1 MRKTAV
7 IIFLFAFLVTNLGL
21 TAQKKG
27 FEKIKYPEL
36 NQFQLPEVHKAQTGN
51 GLQLRLI
58 RSKWLP
64 LVDLEILIRG
74 GSVYDPPAKVG
85 LAGITA
91 NLLRIGGTGDLKP
104 DQLDQTLDSEGID
117 ISITSGN
124 DYFSINLSCL
134 RENLDQAVSILAR
147 MIRQPGFD
155 GEKLEEIKTRLGST
169 IARRNDRPGSIKT
182 REFNKLIY
190 GQGSP
195 FAAVLEYEHL
205 DSIARSDVAA
215 FYRRFFAPANMLA
228 GVVGPVEIG
237 EVEEI
242 FEKYFG
248 DWDHRASV
256 PPYPEVKEPKY
267 DFKVAFAEKSNLN
280 QSYISIGHP
289 GVKEDLSEQAKIK
302 VFNLIFSGS
311 FDSRL
316 NTRIRTRMGLTYG
329 IDGGIMTPHFYPG
342 KTYFSTFTR
351 SASTLKAVQAIF
363 DEIDIIRKERVTD
376 KELSDAKD
384 YFINSFVFKYSSPE
398 KILSSEM
405 EREFYGLPRGYAE
418 KLLEEIKTVTL
429 DQVRQVAQQYLHPE
443 KMIVFIVGKEKDLDG
458 KLADLGKVKHVDIS
472 IKPPA
477 LKEKIPPATPQMLE
491 KGKQVMTSL
500 FMNQYRGYKRLKAMR
515 VVSEASMSIPQG
527 TFSLNMKSVS
537 LYPDKFYNLVS
548 IMGMKIETVI
558 NGEKGTVK
566 QMGQERPMAAEQ
578 IKDRSFGSFYDMS
591 HSPDKYSFQYLREE
605 TINAK
610 TYDVIYV
617 FDGEKNWQKMF
628 INRET
633 GLLEIEEKLSK
644 IPGIGGI
651 ARQINSEFKTVSGLP
666 IVYKSETFI
675 KDKKVISYT
684 VKEVEVN
691 PKVDPALFN
700 IEKK

>member
-21 TAQKKG
+21 TAQKRG
-27 FEKIKYPEL
+27 LEKIKYPEL
-36 NQFQLPEVHKAQTGN
+36 NQFQLPEIHKAQTGN

-58 RSKWLP
+58 RSEVLP
-64 LVDLEILIRG
+64 LIDLEILVRG
-74 GSVYDPPAKVG
+74 GSVYDPPTKVG

-104 DQLDQTLDSEGID
+104 DQLDQTLDSRGID
-117 ISITSGN
+117 ISITSSS

-155 GEKLEEIKTRLGST
+155 SEKLEEVKTRLAST
-169 IARRNDRPGSIKT
+169 IARRNDQPATINT
-182 REFNKLIY
+182 REFDKLIY

-205 DSIARSDVAA
+205 DNIARSDVAA
-215 FYRRFFAPANMLA
+215 FYRQFFAPANMLA

-256 PPYPEVKEPKY
+256 PPYPEVKEPTY

-280 QSYISIGHP
+280 QSYISIGHL
-289 GVKEDLSEQAKIK
+289 GVKEDLSELAKIK
-302 VFNLIFSGS
+302 LFNLIFSQS

-316 NTRIRTRMGLTYG
+316 YARIRTKMGLTYG
-329 IDGGIMTPHFYPG
+329 VEGSIETPHLYHG
-342 KTYFSTFTR
+342 KTYFSTFTK
-351 SASTLKAVQAIF
+351 SASTLEAIRAIF
-363 DEIDIIRKERVTD
+363 EEIDTIRKEKVTD
-376 KELSDAKD
+376 KELSDARD
-384 YFINSFVFKYSSPE
+384 YFSNSFVFKYSSPA

-405 EREFYGLPRGYAE
+405 EREFYGLPPGYAE
-418 KLLEEIKTVTL
+418 KLLAEIKTVTR
-429 DQVRQVAQQYLHPE
+429 DQVLQVAQKYLHPE

-458 KLADLGKVKHVDIS
+458 KLSDLGKVKYVDIS

-500 FMNQYRGYKRLKAMR
+500 FKNRYRGYERLKAMR
-515 VVSEASMSIPQG
+515 VVSETAITMPQG
-527 TFSLNMKSVS
+527 TFTLSNKALT
-537 LYPDKFYNLVS
+537 LYPDKRYVES
-548 IMGMKIETVI
+548 TIMGMKIVTVI
-558 NGEKGTVK
+558 NGDQGVVRR
-566 QMGQERPMAAEQ
+566 MGQSTPMSAEQ
-578 IKDRSFGSFYDMS
+578 IGDQTFGSFYDMI

-605 TINAK
+605 KVDGKA
-610 TYDVIYV
+610 YDVIYV
-617 FDGEKNWQKMF
+617 FDQKRNWQKMF
-628 INRET
+628 VNRET
-633 GLLEIEEKLSK
+633 GLLEIEEKLSR
-644 IPGIGGI
+644 IPGTGGI
-651 ARQINSEFKTVSGLP
+651 AREIKSEFQTVSGLP
-666 IVYKSETFI
+666 IAHKSETFI

-691 PKVDPALFN
+691 PQVDLTLFN
-700 IEKK
+700 LEEK